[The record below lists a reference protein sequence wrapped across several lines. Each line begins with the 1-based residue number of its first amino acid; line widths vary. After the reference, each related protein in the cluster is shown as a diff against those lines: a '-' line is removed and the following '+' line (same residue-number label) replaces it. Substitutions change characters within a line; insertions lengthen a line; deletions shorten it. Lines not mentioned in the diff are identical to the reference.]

1 MYTIK
6 LYDGT
11 VLDNLELN
19 GNNFI
24 SNTIIPDSVF
34 DNNLKT
40 VEVFDGES
48 TQILTDQFLAA
59 NRVENNQS
67 WFVIIDKTP
76 EMKREE
82 SMTDLQLALVELY
95 ESLLGGA

>member
-1 MYTIK
+1 MYKIT
-6 LYDGT
+6 LADGIE
-11 VLDNLELN
+11 LKDLELN

-40 VEVFDGES
+40 VEVFDGEN

-59 NRVENNQS
+59 NRVIDNKS

-82 SMTDLQLALVELY
+82 EMTDLQLALVEMY
-95 ESLLGGA
+95 KSLLGGV